1 MQLNKKQNKPTPP
14 ARPPPPKNGTN
25 VSIFTRPEIQ
35 INKQRAHFVKKTT
48 NHFGSREFKYPSSP
62 LPSRPPLPPYKQKR
76 SRN

>member
-1 MQLNKKQNKPTPP
+1 MHLNKKQAKPTPP
-14 ARPPPPKNGTN
+14 ARPPPPK

-35 INKQRAHFVKKTT
+35 INEQRARFVKRTT
-48 NHFGSREFKYPSSP
+48 DQFCSRESKFRSSP